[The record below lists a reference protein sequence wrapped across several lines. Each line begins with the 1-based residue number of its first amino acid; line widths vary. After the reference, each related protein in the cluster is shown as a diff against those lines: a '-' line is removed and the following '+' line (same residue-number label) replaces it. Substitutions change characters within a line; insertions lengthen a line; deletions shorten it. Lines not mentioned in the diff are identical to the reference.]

1 MPIKANIP
9 GVGLVDFPDDVTDD
23 ELSSA
28 AELLTKGR
36 LQSAAATVAREP
48 GRMAG
53 GAVSGLARL
62 GQLFGET
69 MERQPMTFGPGGAIP
84 SIATQT
90 DEQLSKTL
98 SRTPKTDAQ
107 MADELASDPL
117 YQAGKNIT
125 AGAEEAFPTNPLH
138 ADRFETAVASGVGS
152 VLGLLPSAIAGP
164 AAPLVAGATYGLSQG
179 EDMAQEAAATT
190 DALIA
195 KAKEL
200 GDTATAAE
208 LERDKFQKQTAA
220 FLAGASVGAAT
231 EGAVGLAGRLV
242 PIVTGTSRM
251 GARIA
256 EKVGERPVVKGLIEG
271 TVREGTQETTE
282 QIAQNIAA
290 GQIYDPE
297 RRALEGVGMAGGA
310 GAVVGGLFG
319 GGAGAMARRRSQLR
333 PTPAEAKVA
342 PASADALD
350 QLIDELA
357 RAPVATTP
365 TEEDAITPPL
375 EVPTTQEQQT
385 AAALEAANATPAGT
399 AETPPTP
406 ESTETIA
413 AQLAATFDPAST
425 KSVTLVTP
433 GEEAPPVPASADVTK
448 TPHGVAIS
456 NPEKITPEAV
466 AEAGSGPVFDP
477 GPLGMGAPVA
487 ESDTAVTTR
496 TPAGTEV
503 VSELATP
510 ETIPAAVQAQQA
522 AVPGG
527 VTSVV
532 PAAEVI
538 SGRQPQAPATEEPKA
553 PAAAPDSGQA
563 TATAAG
569 EPYMLSEGD
578 VVVSTTGRE
587 LTPFPRVDAT
597 TDRKTNAA
605 IKRVDAWLRQN
616 AIDEAKARGD
626 MFNLRQFEAENP
638 ASMPPATKDGMSL
651 YLFGHEQGSTRPPI
665 RNDKG
670 KKATSVPS
678 SESQTP
684 QAPAATPQPAGY
696 GDSNKVFTKA
706 RKDAAL
712 AKLREKLKQVGA
724 GIDPEILAL
733 GIEIGGYHAEAG
745 IRAFA
750 DWSKSMVQD
759 AGEAIRPYLRSIYNA
774 IRTWP
779 DIDTTGMDDDATVQ
793 ALLHPKQQQEEQEAA
808 IVARARAI
816 ATGEGT
822 PQEKYAKLV
831 ALYEAQPR
839 LGMRTGESKVNQ
851 AYSTPAPLAFIAGQ
865 LAQLES
871 GKRILEPTAGNGMLL
886 IGAPDSA
893 EILANELDP
902 KRLERL
908 KRLFKKGFAE
918 AQDASTRLFHQLAS
932 KFNPDRVVANPPFGT
947 RLGEQGNERFQIQN
961 SAVGNSTTSSIDL
974 AIALNSL
981 DSMTPDGKA
990 VVILGAKTGSMAANI
1005 NQEGRKKGY
1014 ERREYLDLFKRFNV
1028 TDFFTLEG
1036 DLYDK
1041 MGAGWPVDVVVIDGK
1056 RPTPPS
1062 KEGGFPRPWVQA
1074 PRVYKDWAQ
1083 LGEVL
1088 NEKPAR
1094 TDIGSGP
1101 SDRGPGGGTGA
1112 GESGPS
1118 RTSDRRGGEPQ
1129 PGRTQTPVATV
1140 GEARPDTGVPESRPE
1155 AGPAVVPAEDK
1166 GQGLAGASREPAPVN
1181 ESLTEP
1187 YVSRSANKPA
1197 GLVVPSNIA
1206 ADQRAAL
1213 ETLEREEG
1221 MSVDDYLA
1229 QKLGMSRD
1237 ELYRSFSGPQ
1247 IDATALAIRNI
1258 ERGSALINSDQT
1270 GTGKGRTVAALIR
1283 YAMKRGLTPV
1293 FITAKKALYS
1303 DMAGRDLPDI
1313 GVKDFEPVVTDK
1325 TIQWIGPD
1333 GKERK
1338 QRLSTQEANEVFAEI
1353 AKTGKLPSGKQAFFT
1368 TIDQLQADK
1377 PIGMG
1382 KEDPKDVAKRKKD
1395 RKPRTLGPIM
1405 AAIKGLA
1412 PNAIIIM
1419 DEAHLAAGDT
1429 ANINHQLVEDTGGG
1443 SIIGNAKGVYYASAT
1458 FAKRPDNLALYSAG
1472 TSIKLSKLSPKQ
1484 LIELFKRGR
1493 IPLQQ
1498 ALTSMLSR
1506 MGEFVRRQQNWD
1518 GVPMQFKKSTANAEQ
1533 EIFAA
1538 DTYTG
1543 FLGNLEAFSRQMGNL
1558 AEKMADSENQVAA
1571 EEEKVDLEAVNF
1583 SSRIFNLSSQY
1594 LTALRANAVA
1604 NEAIEALR
1612 AGKKPV
1618 ISFYNTMEGPISDLV
1633 QKGKSINFNG
1643 LLERELDNLLKITK
1657 KDPSK
1662 PKGEQKQVI
1671 QLRPQDLPPNL
1682 ATAYYQIVDQIRNTD
1697 LGDMPVSPMDYVMD
1711 RIRDAG
1717 FTVGELTARGTKLA
1731 KDPDGKVVLVNRP
1744 RPDTTEEIAEFNR
1757 GGIDALVINGSAST
1771 GVSMHTSPKA
1781 IQKVR
1786 KMIIAQPNP
1795 DVNQFIQVLGRVM
1808 RFGQTM
1814 LPEYTIIQSAL
1825 AAEQRFMVMLRK
1837 KMASLNANTSADSD
1851 SEMTKEQDFAQD
1863 IFNEVGDQVVGNVML
1878 GNVDLANRYDI
1889 PLPIDDDDRASD
1901 DAPGSYASKVTGRF
1915 VMLPN
1920 DDAKRLWNL
1929 ITELYADT
1937 IQALNDAGENPL
1949 KATVEDLRAKTIE
1962 SSPFVAGDGKTP
1974 FDGPATMEKI
1984 KVKPTKAPPT
1994 HEEASTEAMQNAQAV
2009 RQRIREWMFKSREME
2024 EARVKTARER
2034 GVEEDKIDKI
2044 RKGFR
2049 DARDVVASTADLIG
2063 TAYELGDSGYVGMP
2077 IDLKLRDKEMSD
2089 FTAPSSHY
2097 LVVRRNMVNS
2107 KAKFPLSQMGE
2118 RLKLDAPLDD
2128 AEEKWNESIENAD
2141 TRYIVTGNL
2150 LRGYKTAMNVSSGMA
2165 KPRVVLYTTE
2175 DGDRR
2180 TGILMPTSWEP
2191 GKEEGGPVAMVGT
2204 QEEFQNAVRQGLTM
2218 RDEGVLVRG
2227 TEIRVNAAN
2236 KYRAIWS
2243 GWPFADA
2250 IQRGQDFVTH
2260 IAPGNEAQFFQY
2272 LSQKGVKLVADP
2284 IEAKLNDLIEKTRP
2298 SGKVFDF
2305 VAGVSYAVA
2314 HTALRIAKAIYVA
2327 TRDITSAVN
2336 AALQHM
2342 HEEAP
2347 DGFDEPAARAKIEQA
2362 IQTGQD
2368 IIPPA
2373 AAPGT
2378 KTQMSKGLFIGPIT
2392 QDTDR
2397 QWSEAAKEW
2406 VNQFGNDLQTAVEK
2420 ATSPAVQMDAA
2431 LRQYALTEIL
2441 TRSNQQ
2447 AERARNSVDT
2457 LKALRIQE
2465 RAANALRDSG
2475 AQEFGKVGAARALA
2489 FKRIEGL
2496 MPVLAYRN
2504 LIRAAQDRLPFPEV
2518 TSENVRKW
2526 LQKAGR
2532 KAVSEVRAS
2541 MKRADNVVAREL
2553 KREVRDMGQTWRE
2566 ILTSSLDVQGD
2577 HRRALYARVFA
2588 HRELQGIS
2596 PAGATEI
2603 VNLLADEWERQRM
2616 RIFRG
2621 EFRKEVPLP
2630 GVREKDVKKL
2640 EESLPAIVIQANLG
2654 MLDNETFRNAI
2665 APKYGVD
2672 TFDGP
2677 TAEKVNKLAQAAQ
2690 AAPAGVVR
2698 SRIIAQ
2704 MMDAIR
2710 RSDTVQFKDIFRDYW
2725 FAAMLS
2731 GIRTQVDN
2739 GMSILNGVIN
2749 TGMAMARNPGAAP
2762 LITSAY
2768 MRGFGEAAADFVP
2781 ILKGERWRMHNVDI
2795 ERPASALEALKQS
2808 QNPVARLFGNA
2819 AFVSRLIG
2827 ALDHM
2832 NSLSTREAMK
2842 AWAMYRISPED
2853 SKRALSVSKEDIDAA
2868 RERAIQESTPKA
2880 LLNKRV
2886 REILEERIPVE
2897 AVLSATDMGRQ
2908 VSFQN
2913 EPYGLLGHFY
2923 RFIQNASNMEGK
2935 GNAKGAEA
2943 DRFRQTTG
2951 AFLRIISGTAFARY
2965 ALNYTNDI
2973 LNYVAPV
2980 ALYRWYQSSPAN
2992 EGRSG
2997 LEFSP
3002 EFRELLITKSIL
3014 GTLVA
3019 TVAAAVFLGDDD
3031 DDERKRAIDITGSFR
3046 GLDAKKRN
3054 QLLSEGRQPYSIRIG
3069 DKYISYRQLPIA
3081 GVLGTVG
3088 EMRDRQLFDR
3098 AAFDQDSV
3106 AAKLANAG
3114 LAGALIVRDSSAL
3127 VGLMDLLGFAQTY
3140 KYDTEGILAK
3150 SLPKFAARTLGS
3162 LIPNIAKELDAWTDP
3177 GLYRANAGWEYFM
3190 QQVPWVRREIPPG
3203 PAVDVF
3209 GDKIAVERKPWSR
3222 WVKERK
3228 QDPEWIVLG
3237 DLASKGVFMPIPG
3250 PWKIENDDG
3259 TRRDP
3264 TPAEMQ
3270 SYQKKVGAEY
3280 RTFIREQGA
3289 DLLAMDPDEARQQ
3302 INRETSAI
3310 RKSVRAELRE

>member
-117 YQAGKNIT
+117 YQAGKNLT

-152 VLGLLPSAIAGP
+152 VLGLLPSALAGP

-190 DALIA
+190 DALVA

-200 GDTATAAE
+200 GDTATAAQ
-208 LERDKFQKQTAA
+208 LERDKFQKQAAA

-242 PIVTGTSRM
+242 PIVTGKSRM

-319 GGAGAMARRRSQLR
+319 SGAGAIARRQAKLR

-342 PASADALD
+342 PESADALD
-350 QLIDELA
+350 QLVDELA
-357 RAPVATTP
+357 RAPVATAP
-365 TEEDAITPPL
+365 TDEDAITPPL
-375 EVPTTQEQQT
+375 EVP
-385 AAALEAANATPAGT
+385 AAAPPPAAPVAAGT

-433 GEEAPPVPASADVTK
+433 GEKAPPVPAGADVTE

-456 NPEKITPEAV
+456 NPDKINPEAV
-466 AEAGSGPVFDP
+466 AEAAAGPVFAP
-477 GPLGMGAPVA
+477 GPLGMGAAVA
-487 ESDTAVTTR
+487 ESDTAVTTS
-496 TPAGTEV
+496 TPDGTEV

-532 PAAEVI
+532 PAADVI
-538 SGRQPQAPATEEPKA
+538 SGRQSQAPATEEPKA

-563 TATAAG
+563 SPAAAG
-569 EPYMLSEGD
+569 EPAAVVAPKRKRAKKEVQNAKGEVAQAGGAVAQQEQPVDTGTAGQVETGTPLGDSANRQDAAGQVATPEFEYDAAKAEFGKVSKEFAKAQKAYRTRTIGDSEFLAARKRFD
-578 VVVSTTGRE
+578 DAQAAFDAAEARFIEAKNAPAVSTPAEAAADVKAQVQTVASTEGPRSAKEVKSELVSRLEEALKTAPERDPGANQGYVTIDIPGDGKFTIANNQDAIGDLLARAKRLATASTTPAPKIRTPVRSAVELLGDIETELRAAESVKGTKRDQAKIDALRAKSDWLAKQIESPSAPELERIEPSPKPKASKRPQTLTASEINRE
-587 LTPFPRVDAT
+587 LDDLDKQSATLTDQMIAAGRGTELPTETFRKDDALSMRAKSIFERRSELHGEIAARYGPNAPSRLPPR
-597 TDRKTNAA
+597 
-605 IKRVDAWLRQN
+605 
-616 AIDEAKARGD
+616 G
-626 MFNLRQFEAENP
+626 
-638 ASMPPATKDGMSL
+638 
-651 YLFGHEQGSTRPPI
+651 FGPREKP
-665 RNDKG
+665 DKI
-670 KKATSVPS
+670 
-678 SESQTP
+678 
-684 QAPAATPQPAGY
+684 
-696 GDSNKVFTKA
+696 
-706 RKDAAL
+706 DAAL
-712 AKLREKLKQVGA
+712 TSAIEATKLEPGA
-724 GIDPEILAL
+724 FEFTRAIPQAALNAILRAARVL
-733 GIEIGGYHAEAG
+733 YRAG
-745 IRAFA
+745 RSLA
-750 DWSKSMVQD
+750 
-759 AGEAIRPYLRSIYNA
+759 EAIREA
-774 IRTWP
+774 IRQHR
-779 DIDTTGMDDDATVQ
+779 ID
-793 ALLHPKQQQEEQEAA
+793 
-808 IVARARAI
+808 
-816 ATGEGT
+816 
-822 PQEKYAKLV
+822 
-831 ALYEAQPR
+831 
-839 LGMRTGESKVNQ
+839 
-851 AYSTPAPLAFIAGQ
+851 
-865 LAQLES
+865 
-871 GKRILEPTAGNGMLL
+871 
-886 IGAPDSA
+886 
-893 EILANELDP
+893 
-902 KRLERL
+902 
-908 KRLFKKGFAE
+908 
-918 AQDASTRLFHQLAS
+918 
-932 KFNPDRVVANPPFGT
+932 NP
-947 RLGEQGNERFQIQN
+947 
-961 SAVGNSTTSSIDL
+961 
-974 AIALNSL
+974 
-981 DSMTPDGKA
+981 
-990 VVILGAKTGSMAANI
+990 
-1005 NQEGRKKGY
+1005 
-1014 ERREYLDLFKRFNV
+1014 
-1028 TDFFTLEG
+1028 
-1036 DLYDK
+1036 
-1041 MGAGWPVDVVVIDGK
+1041 
-1056 RPTPPS
+1056 
-1062 KEGGFPRPWVQA
+1062 
-1074 PRVYKDWAQ
+1074 
-1083 LGEVL
+1083 
-1088 NEKPAR
+1088 
-1094 TDIGSGP
+1094 
-1101 SDRGPGGGTGA
+1101 
-1112 GESGPS
+1112 
-1118 RTSDRRGGEPQ
+1118 
-1129 PGRTQTPVATV
+1129 
-1140 GEARPDTGVPESRPE
+1140 
-1155 AGPAVVPAEDK
+1155 
-1166 GQGLAGASREPAPVN
+1166 
-1181 ESLTEP
+1181 
-1187 YVSRSANKPA
+1187 
-1197 GLVVPSNIA
+1197 
-1206 ADQRAAL
+1206 ADQ
-1213 ETLEREEG
+1213 
-1221 MSVDDYLA
+1221 
-1229 QKLGMSRD
+1229 
-1237 ELYRSFSGPQ
+1237 F
-1247 IDATALAIRNI
+1247 
-1258 ERGSALINSDQT
+1258 
-1270 GTGKGRTVAALIR
+1270 
-1283 YAMKRGLTPV
+1283 
-1293 FITAKKALYS
+1293 
-1303 DMAGRDLPDI
+1303 
-1313 GVKDFEPVVTDK
+1313 
-1325 TIQWIGPD
+1325 
-1333 GKERK
+1333 
-1338 QRLSTQEANEVFAEI
+1338 
-1353 AKTGKLPSGKQAFFT
+1353 
-1368 TIDQLQADK
+1368 
-1377 PIGMG
+1377 
-1382 KEDPKDVAKRKKD
+1382 
-1395 RKPRTLGPIM
+1395 
-1405 AAIKGLA
+1405 
-1412 PNAIIIM
+1412 
-1419 DEAHLAAGDT
+1419 
-1429 ANINHQLVEDTGGG
+1429 
-1443 SIIGNAKGVYYASAT
+1443 
-1458 FAKRPDNLALYSAG
+1458 
-1472 TSIKLSKLSPKQ
+1472 
-1484 LIELFKRGR
+1484 
-1493 IPLQQ
+1493 
-1498 ALTSMLSR
+1498 
-1506 MGEFVRRQQNWD
+1506 
-1518 GVPMQFKKSTANAEQ
+1518 
-1533 EIFAA
+1533 
-1538 DTYTG
+1538 
-1543 FLGNLEAFSRQMGNL
+1543 
-1558 AEKMADSENQVAA
+1558 
-1571 EEEKVDLEAVNF
+1571 
-1583 SSRIFNLSSQY
+1583 
-1594 LTALRANAVA
+1594 
-1604 NEAIEALR
+1604 
-1612 AGKKPV
+1612 
-1618 ISFYNTMEGPISDLV
+1618 
-1633 QKGKSINFNG
+1633 
-1643 LLERELDNLLKITK
+1643 
-1657 KDPSK
+1657 
-1662 PKGEQKQVI
+1662 
-1671 QLRPQDLPPNL
+1671 
-1682 ATAYYQIVDQIRNTD
+1682 
-1697 LGDMPVSPMDYVMD
+1697 
-1711 RIRDAG
+1711 
-1717 FTVGELTARGTKLA
+1717 
-1731 KDPDGKVVLVNRP
+1731 
-1744 RPDTTEEIAEFNR
+1744 
-1757 GGIDALVINGSAST
+1757 
-1771 GVSMHTSPKA
+1771 
-1781 IQKVR
+1781 
-1786 KMIIAQPNP
+1786 
-1795 DVNQFIQVLGRVM
+1795 
-1808 RFGQTM
+1808 
-1814 LPEYTIIQSAL
+1814 
-1825 AAEQRFMVMLRK
+1825 
-1837 KMASLNANTSADSD
+1837 
-1851 SEMTKEQDFAQD
+1851 
-1863 IFNEVGDQVVGNVML
+1863 
-1878 GNVDLANRYDI
+1878 
-1889 PLPIDDDDRASD
+1889 
-1901 DAPGSYASKVTGRF
+1901 
-1915 VMLPN
+1915 
-1920 DDAKRLWNL
+1920 
-1929 ITELYADT
+1929 
-1937 IQALNDAGENPL
+1937 
-1949 KATVEDLRAKTIE
+1949 
-1962 SSPFVAGDGKTP
+1962 
-1974 FDGPATMEKI
+1974 
-1984 KVKPTKAPPT
+1984 
-1994 HEEASTEAMQNAQAV
+1994 
-2009 RQRIREWMFKSREME
+2009 
-2024 EARVKTARER
+2024 
-2034 GVEEDKIDKI
+2034 
-2044 RKGFR
+2044 
-2049 DARDVVASTADLIG
+2049 
-2063 TAYELGDSGYVGMP
+2063 
-2077 IDLKLRDKEMSD
+2077 
-2089 FTAPSSHY
+2089 
-2097 LVVRRNMVNS
+2097 
-2107 KAKFPLSQMGE
+2107 
-2118 RLKLDAPLDD
+2118 DD
-2128 AEEKWNESIENAD
+2128 AE
-2141 TRYIVTGNL
+2141 
-2150 LRGYKTAMNVSSGMA
+2150 M
-2165 KPRVVLYTTE
+2165 
-2175 DGDRR
+2175 
-2180 TGILMPTSWEP
+2180 
-2191 GKEEGGPVAMVGT
+2191 
-2204 QEEFQNAVRQGLTM
+2204 
-2218 RDEGVLVRG
+2218 
-2227 TEIRVNAAN
+2227 
-2236 KYRAIWS
+2236 
-2243 GWPFADA
+2243 
-2250 IQRGQDFVTH
+2250 
-2260 IAPGNEAQFFQY
+2260 
-2272 LSQKGVKLVADP
+2272 
-2284 IEAKLNDLIEKTRP
+2284 
-2298 SGKVFDF
+2298 
-2305 VAGVSYAVA
+2305 
-2314 HTALRIAKAIYVA
+2314 
-2327 TRDITSAVN
+2327 
-2336 AALQHM
+2336 
-2342 HEEAP
+2342 
-2347 DGFDEPAARAKIEQA
+2347 EQA
-2362 IQTGQD
+2362 VTEAINSGQV
-2368 IIPPA
+2368 IPPA

-2378 KTQMSKGLFIGPIT
+2378 KTQMSEGLFTGPIT
-2392 QDTDR
+2392 KDTDR

-2406 VNQFGNDLQTAVEK
+2406 VDQFGDDLQTAVEK

-2431 LRQYALTEIL
+2431 LRQYALTEIIA
-2441 TRSNQQ
+2441 RSNQQ

-2465 RAANALRDSG
+2465 RAATALRDSG

-2504 LIRAAQDRLPFPEV
+2504 LIRQAQDRLPFPEV
-2518 TSENVRKW
+2518 ASDNVRKW
-2526 LQKAGR
+2526 LKKAGS
-2532 KAVSEVRAS
+2532 KAVAEVRAS
-2541 MKRADNVVAREL
+2541 MRKADNVVAREL
-2553 KREVRDMGQTWRE
+2553 KREVRDMGNTWRE

-2588 HRELQGIS
+2588 RPELQGIS

-2603 VNLLADEWERQRM
+2603 VNLLSDEWERQRM
-2616 RIFRG
+2616 RIFRQ

-2630 GVREKDVKKL
+2630 GVRESDLKKL

-2665 APKYGVD
+2665 APKYGVA
-2672 TFDGP
+2672 TFDGA

-2768 MRGFGEAAADFVP
+2768 LRGFGEAAADFVP

-2868 RERAIQESTPKA
+2868 RERAIQENTPKT

-2935 GNAKGAEA
+2935 GKAKGAEA

-2980 ALYRWYQSSPAN
+2980 GLYRWYQSSPAN

-3046 GLDAKKRN
+3046 GLDSKKRN

-3140 KYDTEGILAK
+3140 KYDTEGILQK

-3209 GDKIAVERKPWSR
+3209 GDKISVERKPWSR

-3310 RKSVRAELRE
+3310 RKSVRAELSE